1 MMQCMQRM
9 QRVQGVLA
17 LVGLLLCGLV
27 AGAPARAQ
35 PAPPDEPGAIRI
47 QVKGSAQI
55 QGAAHST
62 AAGFMIRGEV
72 IDDAG
77 APVAGAT
84 VTIHASPLEGSGA
97 KLALPDAF
105 PCERRTR
112 GPRVSR
118 AAADEYSIDTDER
131 GVFCVRGEAPLPP
144 AKIHMRF
151 SATRLHDAAEA
162 QVPLDTQEARAART
176 LLRFEPSL
184 EVIDLDREAVP
195 ITASLRVE
203 RTDAPLDASAKRE
216 GLEVVLEDE
225 RGTKVA
231 TALTGGDGRARF
243 DVKTASLD
251 APGAG
256 ELRLRFDGAPGLTRS
271 AAAMPVV
278 RRAEVKLALSH
289 PLDSAD
295 PEDGAPID
303 VDVTSARGP
312 VSGGVVEAMRGAES
326 VGTGAVEDGKARVIV
341 SFPVDR
347 AGSVELS
354 LRYVAAAPWWRAGQE
369 LRVDLPIAGPGIVR
383 QVLLAL
389 VVVIVTAWVIAPW
402 RRAPKPRAPKDAEA
416 LTAPPSGRAGVQVV
430 ASPAGQRGW
439 KGNVMDAHEGT
450 AVAGARLAIVVP
462 AFEGNGVVARAS
474 TDERG
479 AFTLSLEGSATTA
492 VPSGARLVV
501 ESSAHSTHEQAL
513 PPPSV
518 LSVALVTRRRAVLD
532 RLVRWAR
539 RQGSPFDGPP
549 EPTPGHVR
557 RVATRASAREVEA
570 WAMKIEHLAFG
581 PDEVDER
588 TEKDVRSIEPKGGP

>member
-1 MMQCMQRM
+1 MMQRM
-9 QRVQGVLA
+9 QRMQRALA
-17 LVGLLLCGLV
+17 LLGMIL
-27 AGAPARAQ
+27 GALALGTAAHAQ
-35 PAPPDEPGAIRI
+35 PAPPEEPGAIRI

-55 QGAAHST
+55 QGAAHSDGR
-62 AAGFMIRGEV
+62 GFVIRGEV

-77 APVAGAT
+77 ATVAGAT
-84 VTIHASPLEGSGA
+84 VTIQASPLEGGGSRI
-97 KLALPDAF
+97 ALPDAA

-118 AAADEYSIDTDER
+118 TAPDEYSIDTDER
-131 GVFCVRGEAPLPP
+131 GAFCVRGEVPLPP
-144 AKIHMRF
+144 SKIHMRF
-151 SATRLHDAAEA
+151 GATKLHDAAEA
-162 QVPLDTQEARAART
+162 QVPLDTLEARAART

-195 ITASLRVE
+195 ITASLRIE

-225 RGTKVA
+225 RGEKVA
-231 TALTGGDGRARF
+231 SAVTGGDGRARF
-243 DVKTASLD
+243 DVKTAALD

-256 ELRLRFDGAPGLTRS
+256 ELRLRFDGAPGLARS

-289 PLDSAD
+289 PLDSSD
-295 PEDGAPID
+295 PEDGAPVD

-369 LRVDLPIAGPGIVR
+369 LRVDLPIAGPGILR

-402 RRAPKPRAPKDAEA
+402 RRAPKSRAPKDADA

-439 KGNVMDAHEGT
+439 KGTVMDAHEGT
-450 AVAGARLAIVVP
+450 PVTGARLTIVVP
-462 AFEGNGVVARAS
+462 AFEGNGVIARGEA
-474 TDERG
+474 DERG
-479 AFTLSLEGSATTA
+479 AFTLSLEGSSTPT

-501 ESSAHSTHEQAL
+501 ESATHSAYEQAL

-518 LSVALVTRRRAVLD
+518 LAVALVTRRRAVLD

-557 RVATRASAREVEA
+557 RVATRANAREVEA

>member
-1 MMQCMQRM
+1 MMQR
-9 QRVQGVLA
+9 VLA
-17 LVGLLLCGLV
+17 LVGMALCVLV
-27 AGAPARAQ
+27 AGGPSAALAQ

-55 QGAAHST
+55 QGAAHSD
-62 AAGFMIRGEV
+62 ARGFVIRGEV

-84 VTIHASPLEGSGA
+84 VTIHVSALEENGARITLPEAS
-97 KLALPDAF
+97 

-118 AAADEYSIDTDER
+118 AAPDEYSIDTDER
-131 GVFCVRGEAPLPP
+131 GGFCVRGDSPLPP
-144 AKIHMRF
+144 SKIHMRF
-151 SATRLHDAAEA
+151 GATRLHDAAEA
-162 QVPLDTQEARAART
+162 QVPLDALEARAART

-184 EVIDLDREAVP
+184 EVIDLDREAIP

-203 RTDAPLDASAKRE
+203 RTDSPLDASAKRE
-216 GLEVVLEDE
+216 GLEVILEDE
-225 RGTKVA
+225 RGVKVA

-243 DVKTASLD
+243 DVKSALLD

-256 ELRLRFDGAPGLTRS
+256 ELRLRFDGAPGLARS
-271 AAAMPVV
+271 AAAMPVM
-278 RRAEVKLALSH
+278 RRAEVKLALTH
-289 PLDSAD
+289 PLDSSD

-303 VDVTSARGP
+303 VDVTSSRGP

-326 VGTGAVEDGKARVIV
+326 VGTGAVADGKARVIV

-347 AGSVELS
+347 AGSAELS

-369 LRVDLPIAGPGIVR
+369 LRVDLPIAGPGILR
-383 QVLLAL
+383 QVLLAV

-416 LTAPPSGRAGVQVV
+416 LNAPPSGRAGVQVV

-439 KGNVMDAHEGT
+439 KGTVMDAHEGT
-450 AVAGARLAIVVP
+450 PVAGARLSIVVP
-462 AFEGNGVVARAS
+462 AFEGDGVVVRGAA
-474 TDERG
+474 DERG
-479 AFTLSLEGSATTA
+479 AFTLSIEGSSTSAA
-492 VPSGARLVV
+492 PNGARLMV
-501 ESSAHSTHEQAL
+501 ESATHSTHEQAL

-557 RVATRASAREVEA
+557 RVATRASAREIEA

-588 TEKDVRSIEPKGGP
+588 TEKDVRSVEPKGGP

>member
-1 MMQCMQRM
+1 MMR
-9 QRVQGVLA
+9 RVLA
-17 LVGLLLCGLV
+17 LVWSVLCLV
-27 AGAPARAQ
+27 AAGDAREASAQ
-35 PAPPDEPGAIRI
+35 PAPPEEPGAIRI

-55 QGAAHST
+55 QGAAHSDGQ
-62 AAGFMIRGEV
+62 GFVIRGEV

-84 VTIHASPLEGSGA
+84 VTIQASPIEGNGA
-97 KLALPDAF
+97 PITLPEAA

-118 AAADEYSIDTDER
+118 PSPNEYAIDTDER
-131 GVFCVRGEAPLPP
+131 GVFCVRGDAPLPRV
-144 AKIHMRF
+144 KVRMRF
-151 SATRLHDAAEA
+151 GATRLHDAAEA
-162 QVPLDTQEARAART
+162 QVAIDTLEARAART
-176 LLRFEPSL
+176 LLRFEPSI
-184 EVIDLDREAVP
+184 EVIDLDRESVP

-203 RTDAPLDASAKRE
+203 RSDAPVEGAAKRE
-216 GLEVVLEDE
+216 GLVVVLEDE

-231 TALTGGDGRARF
+231 EATTGGDGRARF

-256 ELRLRFDGAPGLTRS
+256 ELRLRFDGAPGLAKS
-271 AAAMPVV
+271 AAAMPVM
-278 RRAEVKLALSH
+278 RRAQVELALAH
-289 PLDSAD
+289 PLDKSD

-303 VDVTSARGP
+303 VDVTSSRGP

-326 VGTGAVEDGKARVIV
+326 VGTGTVEDGKARVIV

-347 AGSVELS
+347 AGSVALS

-369 LRVDLPIAGPGIVR
+369 LRVDLPIAGPGILR
-383 QVLLAL
+383 QVLLAA

-402 RRAPKPRAPKDAEA
+402 RRAPKPKAPKDAESLA
-416 LTAPPSGRAGVQVV
+416 APPSGRAGVQVV
-430 ASPAGQRGW
+430 AAPAGQRGW
-439 KGNVMDAHEGT
+439 RGSVMDAHEGT
-450 AVAGARLAIVVP
+450 PVAGARLSIVVP
-462 AFEGNGVVARAS
+462 AFEGDGVAARAT

-479 AFTLSLEGSATTA
+479 GFTLSLDQGATGA
-492 VPSGARLVV
+492 APSGARLVV
-501 ESSAHSTHEQAL
+501 ESAAYSSYEQAL

-539 RQGSPFDGPP
+539 RQGAPFDGPP

-557 RVATRASAREVEA
+557 RVATRASAKEIEA
-570 WAMKIEHLAFG
+570 WALKIEHLAFSL
-581 PDEVDER
+581 DEVDEK
-588 TEKDVRSIEPKGGP
+588 TERDVRATEPKGGP